1 MSSVELKNFFKL
13 IHPFELLNEN
23 ELENVVSLTE
33 ISYYRKGE
41 ELISSKNIPQILF
54 LILKG
59 RVLELNGEDVISIY
73 NEYDSFDAKS
83 LLYNRC
89 ENRFIVDEE
98 LICYELPK
106 EKFIQL
112 VQNHTSFKTYF
123 VEGLA
128 KKIEAIQE
136 RERSGALSSFMLAKV
151 SDIFLHSATIVNP
164 ETSIIEALQEKE
176 SSKSSAILVK
186 DGDKFSIV
194 TDTNL
199 RERVLLAQKDI
210 NDPISDIAVS
220 PLKSVDFNDFL
231 FNALLILVKHN
242 IKRLPVLKNGEIVGI
257 LEQMDI
263 LSHFSNQSHLIVV
276 QIEKAQSINE
286 LMEISE
292 KLLSLIRALHE
303 KGVKVR
309 HSSKL
314 INELNKKIYKKLAL
328 LTFPKE
334 LHSQITIFVMGSEG
348 RREQILKTDQD
359 NGIFLKDISYLED
372 VLKYS
377 AVFTERLIGMGYPK
391 CDGDIMV
398 SNPYWVDTKENFKSR
413 ISQFIE
419 KPTPK
424 ALMELA
430 IIFDGDVV
438 FGDEKPMREIKEFI
452 ISKMG
457 ENSYT
462 MNSFAN
468 ATLMFETPLT
478 LFKNFLLDEKHGG
491 ELNIKKGGIFAI
503 VHGVR
508 ALSIEHSI
516 FETNSVERVKA
527 LNNIGI
533 INREFALELI
543 EAFDT
548 LLSLRLVARLSKID
562 SGKEVDNYLNPAS
575 ISHFKRDILKD
586 SFKIVDRFKKF
597 ITYHFKL
604 DRIG

>member
-1 MSSVELKNFFKL
+1 
-13 IHPFELLNEN
+13 
-23 ELENVVSLTE
+23 
-33 ISYYRKGE
+33 
-41 ELISSKNIPQILF
+41 
-54 LILKG
+54 
-59 RVLELNGEDVISIY
+59 
-73 NEYDSFDAKS
+73 
-83 LLYNRC
+83 
-89 ENRFIVDEE
+89 
-98 LICYELPK
+98 
-106 EKFIQL
+106 
-112 VQNHTSFKTYF
+112 
-123 VEGLA
+123 
-128 KKIEAIQE
+128 
-136 RERSGALSSFMLAKV
+136 
-151 SDIFLHSATIVNP
+151 
-164 ETSIIEALQEKE
+164 
-176 SSKSSAILVK
+176 
-186 DGDKFSIV
+186 
-194 TDTNL
+194 
-199 RERVLLAQKDI
+199 
-210 NDPISDIAVS
+210 
-220 PLKSVDFNDFL
+220 
-231 FNALLILVKHN
+231 
-242 IKRLPVLKNGEIVGI
+242 
-257 LEQMDI
+257 
-263 LSHFSNQSHLIVV
+263 
-276 QIEKAQSINE
+276 
-286 LMEISE
+286 
-292 KLLSLIRALHE
+292 
-303 KGVKVR
+303 
-309 HSSKL
+309 
-314 INELNKKIYKKLAL
+314 
-328 LTFPKE
+328 
-334 LHSQITIFVMGSEG
+334 
-348 RREQILKTDQD
+348 
-359 NGIFLKDISYLED
+359 
-372 VLKYS
+372 
-377 AVFTERLIGMGYPK
+377 MGYPK